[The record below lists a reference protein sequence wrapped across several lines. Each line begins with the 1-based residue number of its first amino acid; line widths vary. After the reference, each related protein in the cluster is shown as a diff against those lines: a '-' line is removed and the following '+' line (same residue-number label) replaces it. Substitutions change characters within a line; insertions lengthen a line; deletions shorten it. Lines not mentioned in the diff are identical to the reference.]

1 MQDIELIKLGK
12 HITKLRKERK
22 LTISALCYK
31 NGLEPSTISRIEKGL
46 VEPKYHT
53 LLNIANS
60 FNLTLAEFLN
70 F

>member
-46 VEPKYHT
+46 VEPKYLT